1 MNDLKG
7 NSMQHVFIIGSRGL
21 PAQYGGFETF
31 VDQLVS
37 RQVSPDIQYH
47 VACLSTDQAYQHFDY
62 KGVDCFTIKAP
73 KLGPARVIAYDMM
86 AINYALRVI
95 KKQGI
100 EQPVFYVLGNTIGAF
115 VAPFA
120 RKIHKIG
127 GRFYINPDGLEWK
140 RAKWAKPIQAYL
152 KYSEKIM
159 TRHADLVISD
169 NPGIESY
176 IKEAYPWS
184 KTTYIAYGTDL
195 SPTSLNSQDNK
206 VREFYHKW
214 QTQEKN
220 YYLILGRFVP
230 ENNYE
235 TAIREFMASS
245 TKRDLVIICNHEG
258 NPYFEE
264 LRARTGFDKDPR
276 VKFVGTVYDQDLLK
290 YIRKE
295 AFAYIHGHE
304 VGGTNPGLLEALA
317 QTDMNLVLGVSFNQ
331 TVAKD
336 TAQYW
341 TKEIGNLAHLIDQVD
356 PLEDLSEW
364 GQRAKAN
371 MKQNFTWEKVVGEYE
386 ELFLS

>member
-1 MNDLKG
+1 
-7 NSMQHVFIIGSRGL
+7 MQHVFIIGSRGL

-37 RQVSPDIQYH
+37 HQVSPDIQYH
-47 VACLSTDQAYQHFDY
+47 VACLSNDQAYQHFDY

-86 AINYALRVI
+86 AINYALKLI

-100 EQPVFYVLGNTIGAF
+100 EQSIFYVLGNTIGAF

-195 SPTSLNSQDNK
+195 SPTSLSSQDNK
-206 VREFYHKW
+206 VREFYQKW

-245 TKRDLVIICNHEG
+245 TKRDLVIICNQEG

-264 LRARTGFDKDPR
+264 LRARTGFDQDPR

-317 QTDMNLVLGVSFNQ
+317 HTDLNLVLGVSFNQ

-336 TAQYW
+336 TAHYW
-341 TKEIGNLAHLIDQVD
+341 TKETGNLAHLMNQVD
-356 PLEDLSEW
+356 PLEDVSEW

-371 MKQNFTWEKVVGEYE
+371 MKQNFTWEKIVGEYE
-386 ELFLS
+386 ELFLL

>member
-1 MNDLKG
+1 
-7 NSMQHVFIIGSRGL
+7 MQHVFIIGSRGL

-37 RQVSPDIQYH
+37 HQVSPDIQYH
-47 VACLSTDQAYQHFDY
+47 FACLSNDQAYQHFDY

-86 AINYALRVI
+86 AINYALKLI

-100 EQPVFYVLGNTIGAF
+100 EQPIFYVLGNTIGAF

-120 RKIHKIG
+120 SKIHKIG

-169 NPGIESY
+169 NSGIESY

-206 VREFYHKW
+206 VREFYQKW

-235 TAIREFMASS
+235 AAIREFMTSS
-245 TKRDLVIICNHEG
+245 TKRDLVIICNQEG

-264 LRARTGFDKDPR
+264 LRARTGFDQDPR

-317 QTDMNLVLGVSFNQ
+317 QTDLNLVLGVSFNQ

-336 TAQYW
+336 SAHYW
-341 TKEIGNLAHLIDQVD
+341 TKETGNLAHLIDQVD
-356 PLEDLSEW
+356 SIEDVSEW

-371 MKQNFTWEKVVGEYE
+371 MKQNFTWEKIVGEYE

>member
-1 MNDLKG
+1 
-7 NSMQHVFIIGSRGL
+7 MQHVFIIGSRGL

-37 RQVSPDIQYH
+37 HQVSPDIQYH
-47 VACLSTDQAYQHFDY
+47 VACLSNDQAYQHFDY

-86 AINYALRVI
+86 AINYALKII

-100 EQPVFYVLGNTIGAF
+100 VQPIFYVLGNTIGAF
-115 VAPFA
+115 VSPFA
-120 RKIHKIG
+120 RKIHKMG
-127 GRFYINPDGLEWK
+127 GQFYINPDGLEWK

-159 TRHADLVISD
+159 SRHADLVISD

-195 SPTSLNSQDNK
+195 SPTILTSQDRK
-206 VREFYHKW
+206 VRELYQKW
-214 QTQEKN
+214 QTHEKN

-235 TAIREFMASS
+235 TAIREFMSS
-245 TKRDLVIICNHEG
+245 SSKRDLVVICNHEG

-264 LRARTGFDKDPR
+264 LRTRTGFDQDPR
-276 VKFVGTVYDQDLLK
+276 VKFVGTVYDQELLK

-317 QTDMNLVLGVSFNQ
+317 QTDLNLVLGVSFNQ

-341 TKEIGNLAHLIDQVD
+341 TKETGNLAHLINQVD
-356 PLEDLSEW
+356 SLEDASEW
-364 GQRAKAN
+364 GQLAKAN
-371 MKQNFTWEKVVGEYE
+371 MKQNFTWEKIVGEYE

>member
-1 MNDLKG
+1 
-7 NSMQHVFIIGSRGL
+7 MQHVFIIGSRGL

-37 RQVSPDIQYH
+37 HQVSPDIQYH
-47 VACLSTDQAYQHFDY
+47 VACLSNDQAYQHFDY

-86 AINYALRVI
+86 AINYALKLI

-100 EQPVFYVLGNTIGAF
+100 EQPIFYVLGNTIGAF

-120 RKIHKIG
+120 SKIHKIG

-206 VREFYHKW
+206 VREFYQKW

-245 TKRDLVIICNHEG
+245 TKRDLVIICNQEG

-264 LRARTGFDKDPR
+264 LRARTGFDQDPR

-317 QTDMNLVLGVSFNQ
+317 QTDLNLVLGVSFNQ

-336 TAQYW
+336 SAHYW
-341 TKEIGNLAHLIDQVD
+341 TKETGNLAHLIDRVD
-356 PLEDLSEW
+356 SLEDVSEW

-371 MKQNFTWEKVVGEYE
+371 MKQNFTWEKIVGEYE

>member
-1 MNDLKG
+1 
-7 NSMQHVFIIGSRGL
+7 MQHVFIIGSRGL

-37 RQVSPDIQYH
+37 HQVSPDIQYH
-47 VACLSTDQAYQHFDY
+47 VACLSNDQAYYHFDY
-62 KGVDCFTIKAP
+62 KGVDCYTIKAP

-86 AINYALRVI
+86 AINYALKFI
-95 KKQGI
+95 KKQRI
-100 EQPVFYVLGNTIGAF
+100 EKPIFYVLGNTIGAF

-120 RKIHKIG
+120 RKIHKLG
-127 GRFYINPDGLEWK
+127 GQFYINPDGLEWK

-176 IKEAYPWS
+176 IKDAYPWS
-184 KTTYIAYGTDL
+184 NTTYIAYGTDL
-195 SPTSLNSQDNK
+195 SPTSLNSQDRK

-235 TAIREFMASS
+235 TAIREFMTSS

-258 NPYFEE
+258 SPYFEE
-264 LRARTGFDKDPR
+264 LRARTGFDQDPR

-317 QTDMNLVLGVSFNQ
+317 QTDLNLVLGVSFNQ

-341 TKEIGNLAHLIDQVD
+341 TKETGDLAHLIDQVD
-356 PLEDLSEW
+356 SLEDVSEW

-371 MKQNFTWEKVVGEYE
+371 MKQNFTWEKIVGEYE

>member
-1 MNDLKG
+1 
-7 NSMQHVFIIGSRGL
+7 MQHVFIIGSRGL

-37 RQVSPDIQYH
+37 HQVSPDIQYH
-47 VACLSTDQAYQHFDY
+47 VACLSNDQAYQHFDY
-62 KGVDCFTIKAP
+62 QGVDCFTINP
-73 KLGPARVIAYDMM
+73 LKLGPARVIAYDMM
-86 AINYALRVI
+86 AINYALKLI

-100 EQPVFYVLGNTIGAF
+100 EQPIFYVLGNTIGAF

-195 SPTSLNSQDNK
+195 SPTSLTSQDRK
-206 VREFYHKW
+206 VRELYQKW

-245 TKRDLVIICNHEG
+245 TKRDLVIICNHED

-264 LRARTGFDKDPR
+264 LRARTGFDQDPR

-317 QTDMNLVLGVSFNQ
+317 QTDLNLVLGVSFNQ

-341 TKEIGNLAHLIDQVD
+341 TKETGNLAHLINHVD
-356 PLEDLSEW
+356 SLEDVSEW

-371 MKQNFTWEKVVGEYE
+371 MKQNFTWEKIVGEYE

>member
-1 MNDLKG
+1 
-7 NSMQHVFIIGSRGL
+7 MQHVFIIGSRGL

-37 RQVSPDIQYH
+37 HQVSPDIQYH
-47 VACLSTDQAYQHFDY
+47 VACLSNDQAYQHFDY
-62 KGVDCFTIKAP
+62 QGVDCYTINPP

-86 AINYALRVI
+86 AINYALKLI

-100 EQPVFYVLGNTIGAF
+100 EQPIFYVLGNTIGAF

-184 KTTYIAYGTDL
+184 QTTYIAYGTDL
-195 SPTSLNSQDNK
+195 SPTSLTSQDWK
-206 VREFYHKW
+206 VRELYQKW

-245 TKRDLVIICNHEG
+245 SRRDLVIICNHEG

-264 LRARTGFDKDPR
+264 LRTRTGFDQDPR

-317 QTDMNLVLGVSFNQ
+317 HTDLNLVLGVSFNQ

-341 TKEIGNLAHLIDQVD
+341 TKETGDLAHLIDRVYS
-356 PLEDLSEW
+356 LEDVSEW

-371 MKQNFTWEKVVGEYE
+371 MKQNFTWEKIVGEYE

>member
-1 MNDLKG
+1 
-7 NSMQHVFIIGSRGL
+7 MQHVFIIGSRGL

-37 RQVSPDIQYH
+37 HQVSPDIQYH
-47 VACLSTDQAYQHFDY
+47 VACLSNDQAYQHFDY

-86 AINYALRVI
+86 AINYALKLI

-100 EQPVFYVLGNTIGAF
+100 EHSIFYVLGNTIGAF

-195 SPTSLNSQDNK
+195 SPTSLSSQDNK
-206 VREFYHKW
+206 VREFYQKW

-245 TKRDLVIICNHEG
+245 TKRDLVIICNQEG

-264 LRARTGFDKDPR
+264 LRARTGFDQDPR

-317 QTDMNLVLGVSFNQ
+317 QTDLNLVLGVSFNQ

-336 TAQYW
+336 SAQYW
-341 TKEIGNLAHLIDQVD
+341 TKEIGDLAHLIDRVD
-356 PLEDLSEW
+356 SLEDVSEW

-371 MKQNFTWEKVVGEYE
+371 MKQNFIWEKIVGEYE

>member
-1 MNDLKG
+1 
-7 NSMQHVFIIGSRGL
+7 MQHVFIIGSRGL

-37 RQVSPDIQYH
+37 HQVSPDIQYH
-47 VACLSTDQAYQHFDY
+47 VACLSNDQAYQHFDY

-86 AINYALRVI
+86 AINYALKLI

-100 EQPVFYVLGNTIGAF
+100 EQPIFYVLGNTIGAF

-120 RKIHKIG
+120 RKIHKLG

-159 TRHADLVISD
+159 TLHADLVISD

-245 TKRDLVIICNHEG
+245 TKRDLVIICNQEG
-258 NPYFEE
+258 NPFLEE
-264 LRARTGFDKDPR
+264 LRVRTGFDQDPR

-317 QTDMNLVLGVSFNQ
+317 QTDLNLVLGVSFNQ

-341 TKEIGNLAHLIDQVD
+341 TKETGNLAHLINQVD
-356 PLEDLSEW
+356 SLEDVSEW

-371 MKQNFTWEKVVGEYE
+371 MKQNFTWEKIVGEYE

>member
-1 MNDLKG
+1 
-7 NSMQHVFIIGSRGL
+7 MQHVFIIGSRGL

-37 RQVSPDIQYH
+37 HQVSPDIQYH
-47 VACLSTDQAYQHFDY
+47 VACLSNDQAYQHFDY
-62 KGVDCFTIKAP
+62 QGVDCFTINP
-73 KLGPARVIAYDMM
+73 LKLGPARVIAYDMM
-86 AINYALRVI
+86 AINYALKLI

-100 EQPVFYVLGNTIGAF
+100 EQPIFYVLGNTIGAF

-120 RKIHKIG
+120 RKIHKLG
-127 GRFYINPDGLEWK
+127 GQFYINPDGLEWK

-152 KYSEKIM
+152 KYSERIM

-195 SPTSLNSQDNK
+195 SSTNLTSQDRK
-206 VREFYHKW
+206 VRELYHKW

-264 LRARTGFDKDPR
+264 LRARTGFDQDPR
-276 VKFVGTVYDQDLLK
+276 IKFVGTVYDQDLLK

-317 QTDMNLVLGVSFNQ
+317 QTDLNLVLGVSFNQ

-341 TKEIGNLAHLIDQVD
+341 TKETGNLAYLIDQID
-356 PLEDLSEW
+356 PLEDVSEW
-364 GQRAKAN
+364 GQRAKDN
-371 MKQNFTWEKVVGEYE
+371 MKQNFTWEKIVGEYE

>member
-1 MNDLKG
+1 
-7 NSMQHVFIIGSRGL
+7 MQHVFIIGSRGL

-37 RQVSPDIQYH
+37 HQVSPDIQYH
-47 VACLSTDQAYQHFDY
+47 VACLSNDQAYQHFDY

-86 AINYALRVI
+86 AINYALKLI

-100 EQPVFYVLGNTIGAF
+100 EQPIFYVLGNTIGAF

-120 RKIHKIG
+120 RKIHKMG

-159 TRHADLVISD
+159 TRYADLVISD

-195 SPTSLNSQDNK
+195 SPTNLTSQDRK
-206 VREFYHKW
+206 VRELYQKW

-245 TKRDLVIICNHEG
+245 SKRDLVIICNHEG

-264 LRARTGFDKDPR
+264 LRARTGFDQDPR

-317 QTDMNLVLGVSFNQ
+317 QTDLNLVLGVSFNQ

-341 TKEIGNLAHLIDQVD
+341 TKEAGNLAHLINQVD
-356 PLEDLSEW
+356 SLEDVSEW

-371 MKQNFTWEKVVGEYE
+371 MKQNFTWEKIVGEYE

>member
-1 MNDLKG
+1 
-7 NSMQHVFIIGSRGL
+7 MQHVFIIGSRGL

-37 RQVSPDIQYH
+37 HQVSPDIQYH

-86 AINYALRVI
+86 AINYALKLI

-195 SPTSLNSQDNK
+195 SPTTLNSQDNK

-264 LRARTGFDKDPR
+264 LRARTGFDQDPR

-317 QTDMNLVLGVSFNQ
+317 QTDLNLVLGVSFNQ

-336 TAQYW
+336 SAHYW
-341 TKEIGNLAHLIDQVD
+341 TKETGNLAHLIDQVD
-356 PLEDLSEW
+356 PLEDVSEW

-371 MKQNFTWEKVVGEYE
+371 MKQNFTWEKIVGEYE
-386 ELFLS
+386 ELFLL

>member
-1 MNDLKG
+1 
-7 NSMQHVFIIGSRGL
+7 MQHVFIIGSRGL

-37 RQVSPDIQYH
+37 HQVSPDIQYH
-47 VACLSTDQAYQHFDY
+47 VACLSNDQAYQHFDY

-86 AINYALRVI
+86 AINYALKVMKR
-95 KKQGI
+95 QGI
-100 EQPVFYVLGNTIGAF
+100 EQPIFYVLGNTIGAF

-120 RKIHKIG
+120 RKIHKMG
-127 GRFYINPDGLEWK
+127 GQFYINPDGLEWK

-195 SPTSLNSQDNK
+195 SPTSLTSQDRK
-206 VREFYHKW
+206 VREFYQKW

-235 TAIREFMASS
+235 TAIREFMTSS
-245 TKRDLVIICNHEG
+245 TKRDLVIICNHKG

-264 LRARTGFDKDPR
+264 LRARTGFDQDPR

-317 QTDMNLVLGVSFNQ
+317 QTDLNLVLGVSFNQ

-341 TKEIGNLAHLIDQVD
+341 TKETGNLVHLINQVD
-356 PLEDLSEW
+356 SLEDVSEW
-364 GQRAKAN
+364 GQLAKSN
-371 MKQNFTWEKVVGEYE
+371 MRHNFTWEKIVGEYE

>member
-1 MNDLKG
+1 
-7 NSMQHVFIIGSRGL
+7 MQHVFIIGSRGL

-37 RQVSPDIQYH
+37 HQVSPAIQYH
-47 VACLSTDQAYQHFDY
+47 VACLSDDQAYQHFDY

-86 AINYALRVI
+86 AINYALKVI
-95 KKQGI
+95 KRQGI
-100 EQPVFYVLGNTIGAF
+100 EQPIFYVLGNTIGAF

-120 RKIHKIG
+120 RKIHKMG
-127 GRFYINPDGLEWK
+127 GQFYINPDGLEWQ

-195 SPTSLNSQDNK
+195 SPTSLTRQDRK
-206 VREFYHKW
+206 VRELYHKW

-235 TAIREFMASS
+235 TAIREFMTSS

-264 LRARTGFDKDPR
+264 LRARTGFDQDPR

-290 YIRKE
+290 YVRKE

-317 QTDMNLVLGVSFNQ
+317 QTDLNLVLCVSFNQ

-341 TKEIGNLAHLIDQVD
+341 TKEIGNLAHLINQVD
-356 PLEDLSEW
+356 SLEDVSKW
-364 GQRAKAN
+364 GQLAKAN
-371 MKQNFTWEKVVGEYE
+371 MKQNFTWEKIVGEYE

>member
-1 MNDLKG
+1 
-7 NSMQHVFIIGSRGL
+7 MQHVFIIGSRGL

-37 RQVSPDIQYH
+37 HQVSPDIQYH
-47 VACLSTDQAYQHFDY
+47 VACLSNDQAYQHFDY

-86 AINYALRVI
+86 AINYALKVI

-100 EQPVFYVLGNTIGAF
+100 QKPIFYVLGNTIGAF

-120 RKIHKIG
+120 RKIHKMG
-127 GRFYINPDGLEWK
+127 GQFYINPDGLEWK

-176 IKEAYPWS
+176 IKEVYPWA

-195 SPTSLNSQDNK
+195 SPTSLTSQDRK
-206 VREFYHKW
+206 VRELYQKW

-245 TKRDLVIICNHEG
+245 TKRDLVVICNHEG
-258 NPYFEE
+258 NLYFEE
-264 LRARTGFDKDPR
+264 LRARTGFDQDPR

-317 QTDMNLVLGVSFNQ
+317 QTDLNLVLGVSFNQ

-341 TKEIGNLAHLIDQVD
+341 TKETGNLAHLIDQVD
-356 PLEDLSEW
+356 SLEDASQW
-364 GQRAKAN
+364 GQLAKTN
-371 MKQNFTWEKVVGEYE
+371 MKQNFTWEKIVGEYE

>member
-1 MNDLKG
+1 
-7 NSMQHVFIIGSRGL
+7 MQHVFIIGSRGL

-37 RQVSPDIQYH
+37 HQVSPDIQYH
-47 VACLSTDQAYQHFDY
+47 VACLSNNQAYQHFDF

-73 KLGPARVIAYDMM
+73 RLGPARVIAYDMM
-86 AINYALRVI
+86 AINYALKHI

-100 EQPVFYVLGNTIGAF
+100 EQPIFYVLGNTIGAF

-120 RKIHKIG
+120 RKIHKMG

-206 VREFYHKW
+206 VREFYQKW

-245 TKRDLVIICNHEG
+245 TKRDLVIICNQEG

-264 LRARTGFDKDPR
+264 LRARTGFDQDPR

-317 QTDMNLVLGVSFNQ
+317 QTDLNLVLGVSFNQ

-336 TAQYW
+336 SAQYW
-341 TKEIGNLAHLIDQVD
+341 TKETGNLAHLIDQVD
-356 PLEDLSEW
+356 SLEDVSEW

-371 MKQNFTWEKVVGEYE
+371 MKQNFTWEKIVGEYE